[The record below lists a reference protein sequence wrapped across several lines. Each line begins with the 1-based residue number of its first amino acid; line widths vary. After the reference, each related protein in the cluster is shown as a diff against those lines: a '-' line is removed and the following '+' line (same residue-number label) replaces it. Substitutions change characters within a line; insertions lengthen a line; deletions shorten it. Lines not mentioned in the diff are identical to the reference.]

1 VVEEKNNTKKQ
12 RKPLILTLY
21 QEGTMPENL
30 NQFFE
35 RLGEVLIGI
44 LNFLPTLILA
54 LILLLLGW
62 LLAKLIRLL
71 VIRLLNIFK
80 FDRLIKKGPQDELRE
95 RDRVKAKE
103 LIGNLFYWFLIFVLL
118 IVVLDVLGLNIGG
131 LVLNRILEIL
141 PGIFVAIM
149 ILILGLVLA
158 IFAGE
163 IAHALLLN
171 TKIKHPLIWVRGI
184 RWLTLAFVVV
194 LALEQLGLAAHLV
207 INLILILAGAIALS
221 LALAFGLGCKDI
233 AKDII
238 IEFFKKEEEEK

>member
-1 VVEEKNNTKKQ
+1 
-12 RKPLILTLY
+12 
-21 QEGTMPENL
+21 MPENL
-30 NQFFE
+30 SQFFE
-35 RLGEVLIGI
+35 RLGEVLISI

-54 LILLLLGW
+54 ILLLIIGW

-80 FDRLIKKGPQDELRE
+80 FDRLTKKGPQDELRQK
-95 RDRVKAKE
+95 DRTKAKE
-103 LIGNLFYWFLIFVLL
+103 LIGNLFYWLLIFILL
-118 IVVLDVLGLNIGG
+118 TVVLDVIGLNIGE
-131 LVLNRILEIL
+131 LVLTRVSEIL
-141 PGIFVAIM
+141 PRVFVAIM
-149 ILILGLVLA
+149 VLILGLVLA
-158 IFAGE
+158 IFVGE

-171 TKIKHPLIWVRGI
+171 TSIKHPQIWVRGI
-184 RWLTLAFVVV
+184 RWLASAFVIV

-221 LALAFGLGCKDI
+221 FALAFGLGCKDI

>member
-1 VVEEKNNTKKQ
+1 
-12 RKPLILTLY
+12 
-21 QEGTMPENL
+21 MPENL
-30 NQFFE
+30 NQFFQ
-35 RLGEVLIGI
+35 RLGEI
-44 LNFLPTLILA
+44 LNNILSFLPTLILA
-54 LILLLLGW
+54 LALLIVGW
-62 LLAKLIRLL
+62 LLAKLIRLV
-71 VIRLLNIFK
+71 VIKLLNIFR

-95 RDRVKAKE
+95 KEKIKVKE
-103 LIGNLFYWFLIFVLL
+103 LTGNLFYWFLIFILF

-141 PGIFVAIM
+141 PGIFVALM

-163 IAHALLLN
+163 MAQALLLN
-171 TKIKHPLIWVRGI
+171 TNVKHPLIWVRGI

-207 INLILILAGAIALS
+207 INLILILAAAVALS

-233 AKDII
+233 AKDLI

>member
-1 VVEEKNNTKKQ
+1 
-12 RKPLILTLY
+12 
-21 QEGTMPENL
+21 MPENL
-30 NQFFE
+30 SQFFE
-35 RLGEVLIGI
+35 RLGEILISI

-54 LILLLLGW
+54 LILLFLGW
-62 LLAKLIRLL
+62 LLAKLVRLL
-71 VIRLLNIFK
+71 VIKLLNVFK
-80 FDRLIKKGPQDELRE
+80 FDHLIKKGPQDEIRE
-95 RDRVKAKE
+95 KDRIKAKE

-158 IFAGE
+158 IFTGE
-163 IAHALLLN
+163 IAHAFLLT
-171 TKIKHPLIWVRGI
+171 TKIKHPHIWVRGI

-207 INLILILAGAIALS
+207 INLILTLAGAIALS

-238 IEFFKKEEEEK
+238 IEFFKKEEEDK

>member
-1 VVEEKNNTKKQ
+1 
-12 RKPLILTLY
+12 
-21 QEGTMPENL
+21 MPENL
-30 NQFFE
+30 SQFFQ
-35 RLGEVLIGI
+35 RLGEILNNI

-54 LILLLLGW
+54 LVLLVVGW
-62 LLAKLIRLL
+62 FLAKLIRLL

-95 RDRVKAKE
+95 KDRVKAKE

-171 TKIKHPLIWVRGI
+171 TKIKHSLIWVRGI

-233 AKDII
+233 ANDII

>member
-1 VVEEKNNTKKQ
+1 
-12 RKPLILTLY
+12 
-21 QEGTMPENL
+21 MPENL
-30 NQFFE
+30 SQFFQ
-35 RLGEVLIGI
+35 RLGEILNSI

-54 LILLLLGW
+54 LILLIVGW

-71 VIRLLNIFK
+71 VIKLLELLRFE
-80 FDRLIKKGPQDELRE
+80 RLIKKGPQDELRE
-95 RDRVKAKE
+95 KDRTKTKE

-149 ILILGLVLA
+149 VLILGLVLA
-158 IFAGE
+158 IFVGE

-171 TKIKHPLIWVRGI
+171 TSIKHPLIWVRGI
-184 RWLTLAFVVV
+184 RWITLAFVVV

-221 LALAFGLGCKDI
+221 FALAIGLGCKDI

-238 IEFFKKEEEEK
+238 IEFFKKEEGDK

>member
-1 VVEEKNNTKKQ
+1 
-12 RKPLILTLY
+12 
-21 QEGTMPENL
+21 MPENL

-35 RLGEVLIGI
+35 RLGEVLISI

-54 LILLLLGW
+54 LILLFLGW

-95 RDRVKAKE
+95 KDRVNVKE
-103 LIGNLFYWFLIFVLL
+103 LIGNLFYWLLIFVLL

-207 INLILILAGAIALS
+207 INLILIVAGAIALS

>member
-1 VVEEKNNTKKQ
+1 
-12 RKPLILTLY
+12 
-21 QEGTMPENL
+21 MPENL
-30 NQFFE
+30 SQFFE
-35 RLGEVLIGI
+35 RLGEVLISI

-54 LILLLLGW
+54 LILLFLGW

-95 RDRVKAKE
+95 KDRVNVKE
-103 LIGNLFYWFLIFVLL
+103 LIGNLFYWLLIFVLL

-207 INLILILAGAIALS
+207 INLILIVAGAIALS

>member
-1 VVEEKNNTKKQ
+1 
-12 RKPLILTLY
+12 
-21 QEGTMPENL
+21 MPENL

-35 RLGEVLIGI
+35 RLGEVLISI

-54 LILLLLGW
+54 LILLFLGW

-80 FDRLIKKGPQDELRE
+80 FDRLIKKGPQDKLRE
-95 RDRVKAKE
+95 KDRVNVKE
-103 LIGNLFYWFLIFVLL
+103 LIGNLLYWFLIFVLL

-207 INLILILAGAIALS
+207 INLILIVAGAIALS

>member
-1 VVEEKNNTKKQ
+1 
-12 RKPLILTLY
+12 
-21 QEGTMPENL
+21 MPGNL
-30 NQFFE
+30 NQFFQ
-35 RLGEVLIGI
+35 RLGEI
-44 LNFLPTLILA
+44 LNNILYFLPTLILA
-54 LILLLLGW
+54 IALLILGW

-71 VIRLLNIFK
+71 VIRLLEVFK
-80 FDRLIKKGPQDELRE
+80 FVPFIKKGPQDELRVK
-95 RDRVKAKE
+95 DRIKIRE
-103 LIGNLFYWFLIFVLL
+103 LIGNLFYWFLIFVLF

-141 PGIFVAIM
+141 PGVFVAIM
-149 ILILGLVLA
+149 ILILGVVLA

-163 IAHALLLN
+163 IAQALLLN
-171 TKIKHPLIWVRGI
+171 TDIKHPLIWVRGI
-184 RWLTLAFVVV
+184 RWLTLAFVIV

-233 AKDII
+233 AKDLI

>member
-1 VVEEKNNTKKQ
+1 
-12 RKPLILTLY
+12 
-21 QEGTMPENL
+21 MPENL

-35 RLGEVLIGI
+35 RLGEILTSI

-54 LILLLLGW
+54 LILLFLGW
-62 LLAKLIRLL
+62 VLAKLIRLL
-71 VIRLLNIFK
+71 VIRLLSIFR
-80 FDRLIKKGPQDELRE
+80 FDRLLKKGPQDELRQK
-95 RDRVKAKE
+95 DRAKARE

-118 IVVLDVLGLNIGG
+118 IIVLDVLGLNIGG
-131 LVLNRILEIL
+131 LVLNRVLEIL
-141 PGIFVAIM
+141 PAVFVAIM
-149 ILILGLVLA
+149 ILILGVVLA

-171 TKIKHPLIWVRGI
+171 TDIKHPLIWVRGI

-207 INLILILAGAIALS
+207 VNLILILAGAIALS

-238 IEFFKKEEEEK
+238 VEFFKKEEEEK

>member
-1 VVEEKNNTKKQ
+1 
-12 RKPLILTLY
+12 
-21 QEGTMPENL
+21 MPENL